1 MISANDPHFLDDL
14 DLAHCVIGTD
24 AVLDRTTMTLYE
36 TSYAG
41 ELRLIGHFT
50 NPGEAMQALDTLL

>member
-1 MISANDPHFLDDL
+1 MISTTMPRHLDDL
-14 DLAHCVIGTD
+14 DLAHCVIGAD
-24 AVLDRTTMTLYE
+24 AVLDRATMTLYE